1 MTNLTGKEP
10 QTWRLSISGR
20 SYEKVSP
27 KKDKLIVAESASAL
41 FLISKDLSTEKTLCF
56 SAAKLQR
63 CIKEEMPPT
72 TNNTVER
79 QPKEGY
85 NSLAKVIAETKGKRQ
100 MLTYD
105 TLIEE
110 ALEALPLFRERYER
124 ETAAGMIDTDDG
136 KHIIFGLVF
145 TPMLEELIRN
155 NTQPELQKALDFLEK
170 MASSEDGRVVEV
182 CDQSVL
188 EV

>member
-1 MTNLTGKEP
+1 MP
-10 QTWRLSISGR
+10 Q
-20 SYEKVSP
+20 
-27 KKDKLIVAESASAL
+27 
-41 FLISKDLSTEKTLCF
+41 
-56 SAAKLQR
+56 
-63 CIKEEMPPT
+63 T

-85 NSLAKVIAETKGKRQ
+85 NSLAKVIVETKGKRQ

-136 KHIIFGLVF
+136 KHIIF

-188 EV
+188 EVLNGEFPDEQLRELLGKETIKGFNAVKTYMW